1 MAANKTSA
9 IADQEPVD
17 VLFALQP
24 GFDMLDF
31 AGPLSAFYKAQHDPA
46 DSCMYSAPSLGCQP
60 PLMPGP
66 MLTCFPAIPNSHQS
80 I

>member
-17 VLFALQP
+17 VLFALHP

-31 AGPLSAFYKAQHDPA
+31 AGPLAAFYAAQHDPA
-46 DSCMYSAPSLGCQP
+46 DACMYSESSLG
-60 PLMPGP
+60 
-66 MLTCFPAIPNSHQS
+66 
-80 I
+80 